1 MSANPYTHHVYVD
14 FENVSDLDL
23 GLLEGKPARVILL
36 IGKNQAK
43 LDYVLVEQIHRL
55 AAQVCLVK
63 LGVSGRNALD
73 LSLAFYLGKA
83 VQAQPELSHCVLS
96 KDKDFDSL
104 ISHLGEIGVQVS
116 RHESIESLPFLPKTK
131 KSPPAKLSS
140 TAKATPI
147 SKASIAAALATPVH
161 GLSLEEVET
170 AARFEK
176 LIHLLRDNPAPKPKT
191 KSRLL
196 AFIGTVFGQKLNLEG
211 QEQKLAELE
220 SRGIVRIDAKGKVT
234 YAKHA

>member
-1 MSANPYTHHVYVD
+1 MSSTSYTHHVYVD

-23 GLLEGKPARVILL
+23 GILEGKPARVTLL

-73 LSLAFYLGKA
+73 LSLAFYLGKT
-83 VQAQPELSHCVLS
+83 VQAHPELSHCVLS
-96 KDKDFDSL
+96 KDKDFDSM
-104 ISHLGEIGVQVS
+104 ISHLNEIGVQVS
-116 RHESIESLPFLPKTK
+116 RHESMESLPFIPKPK
-131 KSPPAKLSS
+131 KSPPAKVSS
-140 TAKATPI
+140 TAKPTPV
-147 SKASIAAALATPVH
+147 SKAGVSVTLAAPAQSLA
-161 GLSLEEVET
+161 LEEDET

-176 LIHLLRDNPAPKPKT
+176 LIHLLRGNPAPKPKT

-196 AFIGTVFGQKLNLEG
+196 AFIGTVFGQKLNLVG

-220 SRGIVRIDAKGKVT
+220 KRGIVSIDAKGKVT